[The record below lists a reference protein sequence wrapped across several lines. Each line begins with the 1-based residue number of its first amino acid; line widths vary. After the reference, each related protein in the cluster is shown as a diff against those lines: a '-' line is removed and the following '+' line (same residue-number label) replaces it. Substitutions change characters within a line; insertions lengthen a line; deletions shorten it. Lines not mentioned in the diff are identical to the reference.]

1 MRIDRISTSSPR
13 PDSQTW
19 VDASIP
25 RKPLLDWRELVIN
38 GLHYSGTLH
47 LARRLSKSHEIPPGG
62 GWLWPRFRRVQNP
75 KFVILCYH
83 GIGESGNPLI
93 AAPTREGFEAQMR
106 FLRRNYRI
114 VSLEDVCRDLSG
126 SSNVEPGVAITFDD
140 GYRSAYT
147 IAFPI
152 LQKYRL
158 PATIYLTAES
168 VETGQ
173 VAWYDRVFLA
183 ISVAPA
189 GEFQL
194 DLESPWV
201 FHLNSSEDRLRTALQ
216 IVDRLRTL
224 PNSTRR
230 EYCALL
236 ERKIG
241 LAHHAVSDLILTWD
255 QIHTMQHAGIA
266 FGSHTLT
273 HPVVSQ
279 LAPAELERELA
290 DSKLLLEER
299 LGVRVTDFAFP
310 FGKASDC
317 GSAALNMLSRCGY
330 RSAVTTVQGV
340 NTPHVNRFELRRL
353 QVGCDVSLARLAFDL
368 NQAFLRVEDLPALN
382 PSPVD
387 SVVEQLERSPRTV
400 ECSAGEPDA

>member
-1 MRIDRISTSSPR
+1 VRIDRISTSSPR

-173 VAWYDRVFLA
+173 VPGTTAFSWPSLWLRLENFNS
-183 ISVAPA
+183 ISKVL
-189 GEFQL
+189 G
-194 DLESPWV
+194 
-201 FHLNSSEDRLRTALQ
+201 
-216 IVDRLRTL
+216 
-224 PNSTRR
+224 
-230 EYCALL
+230 Y
-236 ERKIG
+236 
-241 LAHHAVSDLILTWD
+241 LT
-255 QIHTMQHAGIA
+255 
-266 FGSHTLT
+266 
-273 HPVVSQ
+273 
-279 LAPAELERELA
+279 
-290 DSKLLLEER
+290 
-299 LGVRVTDFAFP
+299 
-310 FGKASDC
+310 
-317 GSAALNMLSRCGY
+317 
-330 RSAVTTVQGV
+330 
-340 NTPHVNRFELRRL
+340 
-353 QVGCDVSLARLAFDL
+353 
-368 NQAFLRVEDLPALN
+368 
-382 PSPVD
+382 
-387 SVVEQLERSPRTV
+387 
-400 ECSAGEPDA
+400 